1 MLAVFLFN
9 LVVFLNSF
17 LTSKRFDLFD
27 VTFLFKFF
35 SLSSKSVFFTKSPI
49 LQNITNIVAKFACLN
64 LQCNFLLLPF

>member
-1 MLAVFLFN
+1 MFAVFLFN

-49 LQNITNIVAKFACLN
+49 LPLVAKFACLN
-64 LQCNFLLLPF
+64 LQYNFLLLPF